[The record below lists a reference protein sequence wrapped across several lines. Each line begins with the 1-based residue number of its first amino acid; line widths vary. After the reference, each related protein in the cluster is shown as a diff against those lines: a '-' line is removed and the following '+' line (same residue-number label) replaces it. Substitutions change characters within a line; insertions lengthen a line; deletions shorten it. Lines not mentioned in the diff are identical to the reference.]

1 MTGPLLGVLDVYTLR
16 KKKNFPPTQDMTMKL
31 RNTRTL
37 QLLTL
42 AFFLLPAAAY
52 ASGTGMPWEDWLDK
66 ILNSITGPV
75 AKAIGVISIVVCG
88 LGMANSEGG
97 SGMKKLMMVLLG
109 LSVAF
114 TASTF
119 FLSFLGF
126 GGGAVF

>member
-1 MTGPLLGVLDVYTLR
+1 
-16 KKKNFPPTQDMTMKL
+16 MKL

-42 AFFLLPAAAY
+42 AVLMVPAAAY

-97 SGMKKLMMVLLG
+97 SGMRKLMMVLLG

-114 TASTF
+114 SASTF
-119 FLSFLGF
+119 FLGLLGF

>member
-1 MTGPLLGVLDVYTLR
+1 
-16 KKKNFPPTQDMTMKL
+16 MKL
-31 RNTRTL
+31 RTTRTL

-42 AFFLLPAAAY
+42 AVLLVPAAAY

-66 ILNSITGPV
+66 LLNSISGPV
-75 AKAIGVISIVVCG
+75 AKAIGVIAIISCG
-88 LGMANSEGG
+88 LGIAFSEGG
-97 SGMKKLMMVLLG
+97 SGMRKLMMVCVG

-119 FLSFLGF
+119 FLNFLGF

>member
-52 ASGTGMPWEDWLDK
+52 ASGTGMPWEDWLDR

-75 AKAIGVISIVVCG
+75 AKEPLNNAP
-88 LGMANSEGG
+88 
-97 SGMKKLMMVLLG
+97 
-109 LSVAF
+109 
-114 TASTF
+114 
-119 FLSFLGF
+119 
-126 GGGAVF
+126 

>member
-1 MTGPLLGVLDVYTLR
+1 
-16 KKKNFPPTQDMTMKL
+16 MTMKL

-42 AFFLLPAAAY
+42 AIFLLPAAAY

-97 SGMKKLMMVLLG
+97 SGMRKLMMVLLG
-109 LSVAF
+109 LSIAF
-114 TASTF
+114 SASTF

>member
-1 MTGPLLGVLDVYTLR
+1 
-16 KKKNFPPTQDMTMKL
+16 MKL

-75 AKAIGVISIVVCG
+75 AKAIGVIAIVSSG
-88 LGMANSEGG
+88 IGIAFSEGG
-97 SGMKKLMMVLLG
+97 SGMRKLLMVCLG
-109 LSVAF
+109 LSITF
-114 TASTF
+114 TATSF
-119 FLSFLGF
+119 FLNFLGY